1 MDVFRQPKYAY
12 YMFKAQR
19 SPEKQD
25 RLFETGPMVYI
36 AHEMTPFSPK
46 DVTVYSNCD
55 EVRLTYNKGGK
66 TWTYTKPATK
76 EGMPSPVITFKDI
89 YDFMIDKNMSMRKK
103 KQDEVFL
110 LAEGIID
117 GKVVATHEVR
127 PARRPEKVLLWVD
140 NENTDLKADGSD
152 FVTVVAAIADKN
164 GNV

>member
-76 EGMPSPVITFKDI
+76 EGNALTRYYIQRYIRLHDRQKHVYEKEETGPGVPTGRRHHRWKSSCHARSTTGPA
-89 YDFMIDKNMSMRKK
+89 SR
-103 KQDEVFL
+103 ES
-110 LAEGIID
+110 
-117 GKVVATHEVR
+117 AT
-127 PARRPEKVLLWVD
+127 L
-140 NENTDLKADGSD
+140 G
-152 FVTVVAAIADKN
+152 
-164 GNV
+164 